1 MTQKEKILKLSDAYK
16 AIDNARNIL
25 RKLDALADQ
34 SASGKNIDLVRVV
47 ECTHGLRKEVD
58 RILIGFVESQM
69 LPNSTQDCE
78 G

>member
-1 MTQKEKILKLSDAYK
+1 MTIKDKTIKLSDTYK
-16 AIDNARNIL
+16 AIDEASVIL
-25 RKLDALADQ
+25 RQLEELADI
-34 SASGKNIDLVRVV
+34 SASGEKIELVQVV
-47 ECTHGLRKEVD
+47 ERVYGLRKEVD

>member
-25 RKLDALADQ
+25 RKLDTLADQ
-34 SASGKNIDLVRVV
+34 SAFGKNIDLVQVV

-58 RILIGFVESQM
+58 RILVGFVESQM
-69 LPNSTQDCE
+69 QPNSTQDCE
-78 G
+78 R

>member
-34 SASGKNIDLVRVV
+34 SASGKNIDLVQVV

>member
-16 AIDNARNIL
+16 AIDNARDIL
-25 RKLDALADQ
+25 RKLEVLADQ
-34 SASGKNIDLVRVV
+34 SASGESIDLVKVV

-69 LPNSTQDCE
+69 QPDSTQNKE
-78 G
+78 R

>member
-34 SASGKNIDLVRVV
+34 SASGKNIDLFQVV

>member
-34 SASGKNIDLVRVV
+34 SASGESINLVQVV

-69 LPNSTQDCE
+69 QPDSTQNCE

>member
-1 MTQKEKILKLSDAYK
+1 MAQKEKIIKLSDAYK

-25 RKLDALADQ
+25 RKLEALADQ
-34 SASGKNIDLVRVV
+34 SASGESINLVQVV

>member
-16 AIDNARNIL
+16 AIDNVRNIL

-34 SASGKNIDLVRVV
+34 SASDKNIDLVQVV

-69 LPNSTQDCE
+69 QPNSTQDCE